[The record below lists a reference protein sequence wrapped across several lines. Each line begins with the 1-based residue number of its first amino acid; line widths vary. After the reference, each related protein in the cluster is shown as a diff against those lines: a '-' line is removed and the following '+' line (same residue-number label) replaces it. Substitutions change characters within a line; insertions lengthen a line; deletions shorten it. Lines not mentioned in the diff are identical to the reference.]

1 MNPCAATV
9 PAALFR
15 LAEGLPCNFWSFRD
29 CFVIFR
35 LCYCNFNV
43 ILLFIC
49 FGIVFCIVD
58 VKEKKR
64 KKDKT
69 MIKKREMCVCVCV
82 FFLCMLLNQI
92 KNEFNILIYMHK
104 YLKDR

>member
-1 MNPCAATV
+1 VSSRAASGGGACKDA
-9 PAALFR
+9 PPLFR

-64 KKDKT
+64 KE
-69 MIKKREMCVCVCV
+69 KKEKIIIEKEIVCVCV
-82 FFLCMLLNQI
+82 FFLCILLN
-92 KNEFNILIYMHK
+92 KKMNLIF
-104 YLKDR
+104 

>member
-1 MNPCAATV
+1 VSSRVASGGGACKDAP
-9 PAALFR
+9 PLFR

-64 KKDKT
+64 KEKKRKKDKT
-69 MIKKREMCVCVCV
+69 MIKKRCVCV
-82 FFLCMLLNQI
+82 FVYFFYVC
-92 KNEFNILIYMHK
+92 Y
-104 YLKDR
+104 

>member
-1 MNPCAATV
+1 VLRFWLILQVTAGEEKKREEVDPAPLLMSFFSWRRVSSRAASGGGACKDA
-9 PAALFR
+9 PPLFW

-58 VKEKKR
+58 VKEKKER
-64 KKDKT
+64 
-69 MIKKREMCVCVCV
+69 
-82 FFLCMLLNQI
+82 
-92 KNEFNILIYMHK
+92 
-104 YLKDR
+104 